1 MKKTLTVAFCTVAVP
16 CIAHAHV
23 AAHGPEPSSSAM
35 LTVLAVIMCTAGAY
49 AGYEKSAR

>member
-23 AAHGPEPSSSAM
+23 AAHGPEPSSLAM
-35 LTVLAVIMCTAGAY
+35 LSALAMIVCTAVAY
-49 AGYEKSAR
+49 AGCEKSAR

>member
-16 CIAHAHV
+16 CIAQAHV

-35 LTVLAVIMCTAGAY
+35 LTALAVIMCTAGAY
-49 AGYEKSAR
+49 AEYEKSAR

>member
-1 MKKTLTVAFCTVAVP
+1 MKKTLTVAFCTIAVP

-35 LTVLAVIMCTAGAY
+35 LTARAGIMCTAGAY
-49 AGYEKSAR
+49 AGYEKGAR

>member
-1 MKKTLTVAFCTVAVP
+1 MKKTLTFAFCTVAVP

-23 AAHGPEPSSSAM
+23 AVHGPEPSSSTM
-35 LTVLAVIMCTAGAY
+35 LTALAVIVCAAGAY

>member
-16 CIAHAHV
+16 CIVHAHV

-35 LTVLAVIMCTAGAY
+35 LTALAVIMCTVGAY

>member
-1 MKKTLTVAFCTVAVP
+1 MKKTLTVAFCTVAVT
-16 CIAHAHV
+16 CIAQAHV

-35 LTVLAVIMCTAGAY
+35 LTALAVIMWTAGAY